1 MPIIEFSSV
10 ITNDVSSPLQMQCS
24 SRQFT
29 LIIDEPV
36 AYGGEDSGV
45 NPIEALLSSIGACKG
60 IVAKSFARLY
70 RIKLKN
76 IRIEMKGEIDP
87 DGYMGKN
94 KSAKIGL
101 SRLSTHYFIQAD
113 NTKEEI
119 QAFID
124 FIEHTCPLSDTIK
137 NTPIFHT
144 FVEIE

>member
-10 ITNDVSSPLQMQCS
+10 ITNDASSPLQMQCA

-45 NPIEALLSSIGACKG
+45 NPIEALLVSIGACKG
-60 IVAKSFARLY
+60 IVAKSFARLH
-70 RIKLKN
+70 RVNLKN

-94 KSAKIGL
+94 KRVKIGL
-101 SRLSTHYFIQAD
+101 SRISTHYFIQAD

-119 QAFID
+119 QTFIN

-137 NTPIFHT
+137 NAPIFHT